1 MTPDA
6 RRREDWPERL
16 LAFARSRERQPFV
29 WGTNDCALFAADAAL
44 AMTGHD
50 FAAPFRG
57 LLGTAQ
63 SFIDP
68 SQLIQ
73 NSIGDQMQ
81 ATMKSKMNESLA
93 VQPAESD
100 NMPNRER
107 K

>member
-1 MTPDA
+1 MVTNVVFTGVNRGQLGGTPAGLA
-6 RRREDWPERL
+6 RNFTGL
-16 LAFARSRERQPFV
+16 PF
-29 WGTNDCALFAADAAL
+29 LFNVRI
-44 AMTGHD
+44 
-50 FAAPFRG
+50 AAPFRG